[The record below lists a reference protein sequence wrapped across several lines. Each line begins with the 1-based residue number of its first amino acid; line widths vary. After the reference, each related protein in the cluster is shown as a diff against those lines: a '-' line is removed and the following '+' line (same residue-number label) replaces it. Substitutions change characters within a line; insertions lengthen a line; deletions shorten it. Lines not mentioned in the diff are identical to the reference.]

1 MNTII
6 YLFLFSLYVWGAV
19 LSYEDEIKEIFP
31 QEKMREISEKGTEEI
46 KKWVVKKKRTIP
58 DRELFKSSVIL
69 KNLSLVR
76 KEAPM
81 SADYIYEKLAEN
93 SGYLKP
99 MYSQMLALYR
109 SGRDKE
115 AFKLPA
121 KVIGTKAA
129 GNFALILSKLDKL
142 NPAELVEQMNIFQS
156 SMIEKQVTYAVK
168 RTQKNSFIITALS
181 ALSVFAL
188 LINFV
193 VVVVFMDSLKMLSS
207 IFV

>member
-31 QEKMREISEKGTEEI
+31 QEKIREISEKGTEEI

-168 RTQKNSFIITALS
+168 RTSVVITALS

>member
-31 QEKMREISEKGTEEI
+31 REKMREISEKGTEEI
-46 KKWVVKKKRTIP
+46 KKWVVKKKRTVP

-81 SADYIYEKLAEN
+81 SADYIYEKLTEN

-121 KVIGTKAA
+121 KIIGTKAA

-168 RTQKNSFIITALS
+168 ITQKNSVIITALS

>member
-109 SGRDKE
+109 SGRDKV

-142 NPAELVEQMNIFQS
+142 NPAEDV
-156 SMIEKQVTYAVK
+156 YK
-168 RTQKNSFIITALS
+168 RQR
-181 ALSVFAL
+181 
-188 LINFV
+188 
-193 VVVVFMDSLKMLSS
+193 
-207 IFV
+207 

>member
-1 MNTII
+1 
-6 YLFLFSLYVWGAV
+6 
-19 LSYEDEIKEIFP
+19 
-31 QEKMREISEKGTEEI
+31 
-46 KKWVVKKKRTIP
+46 
-58 DRELFKSSVIL
+58 
-69 KNLSLVR
+69 
-76 KEAPM
+76 M

-121 KVIGTKAA
+121 KIIGTKAA

-156 SMIEKQVTYAVK
+156 SMIEKASDLCCEENAEKQRHY
-168 RTQKNSFIITALS
+168 NCALS
-181 ALSVFAL
+181 LVSICSFNQFCRRSSVYG
-188 LINFV
+188 
-193 VVVVFMDSLKMLSS
+193 
-207 IFV
+207 

>member
-31 QEKMREISEKGTEEI
+31 QEKIREISEKGTEEI

-168 RTQKNSFIITALS
+168 RTQKNNCALS
-181 ALSVFAL
+181 LVSIRSFNQFCRRSSVYG
-188 LINFV
+188 
-193 VVVVFMDSLKMLSS
+193 
-207 IFV
+207 

>member
-31 QEKMREISEKGTEEI
+31 QEKIREISEKGTEEI

-81 SADYIYEKLAEN
+81 SADY
-93 SGYLKP
+93 
-99 MYSQMLALYR
+99 
-109 SGRDKE
+109 
-115 AFKLPA
+115 
-121 KVIGTKAA
+121 
-129 GNFALILSKLDKL
+129 
-142 NPAELVEQMNIFQS
+142 
-156 SMIEKQVTYAVK
+156 
-168 RTQKNSFIITALS
+168 
-181 ALSVFAL
+181 
-188 LINFV
+188 
-193 VVVVFMDSLKMLSS
+193 
-207 IFV
+207 

>member
-19 LSYEDEIKEIFP
+19 LSYENEIKEIFP
-31 QEKMREISEKGTEEI
+31 WEKMREISEKGTEEI

-58 DRELFKSSVIL
+58 DIELFKSSVIL

-81 SADYIYEKLAEN
+81 SADYIYEKLTEN

-121 KVIGTKAA
+121 KIIGTKAA

-168 RTQKNSFIITALS
+168 RTQKNSVIITALS
-181 ALSVFAL
+181 ALPVFAL

>member
-121 KVIGTKAA
+121 
-129 GNFALILSKLDKL
+129 
-142 NPAELVEQMNIFQS
+142 
-156 SMIEKQVTYAVK
+156 
-168 RTQKNSFIITALS
+168 
-181 ALSVFAL
+181 
-188 LINFV
+188 
-193 VVVVFMDSLKMLSS
+193 
-207 IFV
+207 

>member
-31 QEKMREISEKGTEEI
+31 QEKIREISEKGTEEI

-156 SMIEKQVTYAVK
+156 SMIEKQVTYTVK
-168 RTQKNSFIITALS
+168 RTQKNSVVITALS